1 MSDYITT
8 YSKIHFTPLEPK
20 MQEISIVDIAHALSL
35 MTRANGHFPEFYSV
49 GQHCLHC
56 AAEAKA
62 EGLSLRIRMACLL
75 HDAGEA
81 YVADITRPVKK
92 NLPDYRRIENELLQT
107 IYRRFLGTKLTPEE
121 EAAVKRIDDSL
132 LYHEFF
138 HYMGEKLMEKPP
150 VLASHPVFA
159 TRGFK
164 EVEQEYL
171 QVFGQLMEL
180 LRERGSRG
188 EPTGKK

>member
-20 MQEISIVDIAHALSL
+20 MEEISIADIAHALSL

-56 AAEAKA
+56 AAEAEA
-62 EGLSLRIRMACLL
+62 EGLPPRVKLACLL

-92 NLPDYRRIENELLQT
+92 NLPSYREIESRLLQM
-107 IYRRFLGTKLTPEE
+107 IYIRFLGTELTKE
-121 EAAVKRIDDSL
+121 EAAEVRRIDDTL
-132 LYHEFF
+132 LYYEFL
-138 HYMGEKLMEKPP
+138 HYMGEALLPEKPEI
-150 VLASHPVFA
+150 VSHPVFE
-159 TRGFK
+159 TRAFK
-164 EVEQEYL
+164 EVEREYL
-171 QVFGQLMEL
+171 EVFQRLTEKFWK
-180 LRERGSRG
+180 S
-188 EPTGKK
+188 P